1 MVRGGPDGPTL
12 PSARRRLG
20 PACAQTRSNGPGVHT
35 ISKRVHGPIYEL
47 GFSRLRAHD
56 FKTRARATKHA
67 FAKACICRATPKTP
81 HASTD
86 HGQGPGGRE
95 PLPITSRRHVRAQ
108 TLQSVLKY
116 PYGITQWDV
125 AILIHIPKS
134 LMTMGVRFIQG
145 AVERK
150 LAGKPTLASGHENR
164 TQGNHLLH
172 ITTDDRNP

>member
-1 MVRGGPDGPTL
+1 MVRGGPDGPTP
-12 PSARRRLG
+12 PSARRRTG
-20 PACAQTRSNGPGVHT
+20 PACTRFRNACTGPSPNWAFLACVHT
-35 ISKRVHGPIYEL
+35 ISKRVH
-47 GFSRLRAHD
+47 AQQ
-56 FKTRARATKHA
+56 KHA
-67 FAKACICRATPKTP
+67 FAKACICRTTLKTP

-108 TLQSVLKY
+108 TLQSVLKC

-134 LMTMGVRFIQG
+134 LMTMGVRLIQG

-164 TQGNHLLH
+164 TQGNRLLH